1 MQRMITSIS
10 GKATAT
16 LVKPI
21 HCAQVEGQSD
31 RFEQSEPAPLK
42 IWLLHGS
49 YTGGHASAAR
59 SVKEA
64 LEEQCSQARVEII
77 NHADL
82 SNNPVP
88 FSTAAERAL
97 EVGPISKALRN
108 WGFELSFEGAPLHRW
123 LLRQTVKVEAF
134 LTEDLLDR
142 IQAEQPDVLVATQ
155 APTADLLSYW
165 KEVQEIDTPLHAV
178 VTDFGAHQIWSQEG
192 ISRYYVAAE
201 STRDDLARFGVD
213 KGQVSVTG
221 IPIRPTFARPPQ
233 DRSEMKKKL
242 GLDPEKPFVL
252 VLGGALG
259 AVNFNKTVGALDDL
273 PCDFQL
279 AVVCGK
285 NQGARQALEAE
296 TFSHPVQ
303 ALGFVDNMVDY
314 LDACDLIVS
323 KPGGL
328 STSEILA
335 RGRAI
340 LIFDPIPGLETQN
353 ARRLTAAGVGRWA
366 SDLKDM
372 GKHALDLLQNPVKR
386 EEMEKAALA
395 MGRPNSAADAARQ
408 ILAAGWEHRERLSS
422 NGI

>member
-1 MQRMITSIS
+1 MITSVS

-16 LVKPI
+16 WLKPI
-21 HCAQVEGQSD
+21 HCAQVEGQPD
-31 RFEQSEPAPLK
+31 RFEQCEQAPLK

-64 LEEQCSQARVEII
+64 LQAQCPEAQVEII

-82 SNNPVP
+82 SNNPIP
-88 FSTAAERAL
+88 ISTAAERAL
-97 EVGPISKALRN
+97 EGGPISKAVRN
-108 WGFELSFEGAPLHRW
+108 WGFERNFEGDRVQKW
-123 LLRQTVKVEAF
+123 LSRQTVKVEAF
-134 LTEDLLDR
+134 LTEDLLER
-142 IQAEQPDVLVATQ
+142 IQDEQPDVLVATQ

-165 KEVQEIDTPLHAV
+165 RECQEFDTPLHAV

-192 ISRYYVAAE
+192 VSRYYVATD
-201 STRDDLARFGVD
+201 STRDDLTRFGVD
-213 KGQVSVTG
+213 SSQVSVTG
-221 IPIRPTFARPPQ
+221 IPIRPAFARPPQ
-233 DRSEMKKKL
+233 DRTEMKKKL

-273 PCDFQL
+273 PCDFQI

-285 NQGARQALEAE
+285 NEEARKALEAE
-296 TFSHPVQ
+296 PFSHPVQ

-340 LIFDPIPGLETQN
+340 LILDPIPGLETQN

-366 SDLKDM
+366 SDLTDM
-372 GKHALDLLQNPVKR
+372 GRHAQELLQSPDKR
-386 EEMEKAALA
+386 AEMEKAALA
-395 MGRPNSAADAARQ
+395 IGRPNSAADAASQ
-408 ILAAGWEHRERLSS
+408 ILAAGWEHRERFYYS
-422 NGI
+422 GI

>member
-1 MQRMITSIS
+1 MITSVS
-10 GKATAT
+10 GKATANW
-16 LVKPI
+16 LQPI
-21 HCAQVEGQSD
+21 HCAQVEGQPD
-31 RFEQSEPAPLK
+31 RFEPSEPAPLK

-64 LEEQCSQARVEII
+64 ILAQSPEARVEII

-82 SNNPVP
+82 SKNPMP
-88 FSTAAERAL
+88 FSTAAEKAL
-97 EVGPISKALRN
+97 EGGAIRQTVRN
-108 WGFELSFEGAPLHRW
+108 WGFERNFEGDPLQKW
-123 LLRQTVKVEAF
+123 CARQSMKVEAF
-134 LTEDLLDR
+134 LTDSLLER
-142 IQAEQPDVLVATQ
+142 IQDEQPDVLVATQ
-155 APTADLLSYW
+155 APTADMLSYW
-165 KEVQEIDTPLHAV
+165 KENQEFEAPLHAV

-192 ISRYYVAAE
+192 VSRYYVAAE
-201 STRDDLARFGVD
+201 STRGDLERFGVD
-213 KGQVSVTG
+213 TGQVSVTG
-221 IPIRPTFARPPQ
+221 IPIRPAFARPPQ
-233 DRSEMKKKL
+233 DRAEMKKKL

-273 PCDFQL
+273 PCDFQV

-285 NQGARQALEAE
+285 NEEARKALEAD

-340 LIFDPIPGLETQN
+340 LILDPIPGLETQN
-353 ARRLTAAGVGRWA
+353 ARRLTQAGVGRWA

-372 GKHALDLLQNPVKR
+372 GKQAQVLLESPDKR
-386 EEMEKAALA
+386 AEMEKAALA
-395 MGRPNSAADAARQ
+395 MGRPNSAADAAKE
-408 ILAAGWEHRERLSS
+408 ILAAGWEHRQRFYYS
-422 NGI
+422 GI